1 MKFAKNCV
9 FLVDSAI
16 EISIAL
22 GKFLE
27 IPPRGLRPLGGIS
40 KNFPRARKISWRIP
54 SKKRNFLHKFPQ
66 KIKIFGTNSEF
77 PQKPMGISPEFSD
90 EFPLERAI

>member
-40 KNFPRARKISWRIP
+40 KKFPRARKISGRIP
-54 SKKRNFLHKFPQ
+54 SK
-66 KIKIFGTNSEF
+66 TA
-77 PQKPMGISPEFSD
+77 ISPPNLTHFD
-90 EFPLERAI
+90 GLDGLFLEILGLKKVVFWIL